1 MRSPTSGRSMEILLV
16 EDSLVF
22 ARITIAA
29 LQKGGVS
36 HRLTLVVNG
45 VEALEFLRR
54 EGRFARAP
62 RPDLVL
68 LDLGLPKKDG
78 REVLGEIRADPA
90 LNGIPV
96 VVMTASD
103 DEQDLR
109 SCEQLGVDAYITKP
123 VDLDKFIDLVRQL
136 KNSWSDDVILPT
148 LVA

>member
-54 EGRFARAP
+54 EGHFARAP

-78 REVLGEIRADPA
+78 REVLSEIRSDPA

-96 VVMTASD
+96 VIMTASD
-103 DEQDLR
+103 DEEDMR
-109 SCEQLGVDAYITKP
+109 VCEQMGVDAYITKP
-123 VDLDKFIDLVRQL
+123 VNLDKFIDLVRQL
-136 KNSWSDDVILPT
+136 KNSWSEDLILPT
-148 LVA
+148 V